1 MMPAGS
7 TAAPETASSRKAGP
21 ATSTVVTVDPMSTPA
36 ASAASPP
43 AMAVVATDAI
53 SQGASPIVASPSR
66 SGPGGA
72 ICATAHDSAGNTV
85 IPASNAAA
93 SDRHATTTRF
103 SAAGSIVSAVANT
116 SMASSTLIPSWRASH
131 ASGGWITSPS
141 AAATTTMASSGY
153 APASERNR
161 EIMERAFPD
170 GLRGSAGQR
179 PTPVG
184 HYCAVND
191 CGRGDGRARDI
202 TAFLYEIGQLKRY
215 PRTGWHTAGVTQPES
230 VADHCFRASVIAAV
244 IASLEGADP
253 QRAAFLALWHD
264 SQETRTTDLSHL
276 TKKYVSSRP
285 NEAVTSD
292 QVRRLP
298 EPLAGVITAAVAE
311 YEARE
316 TPEARCARDAD
327 KLELLL
333 QAREYTD
340 QGHPSLRPFLDSAR
354 SALRT
359 EAARELAAEAMRQGY
374 LDWVS
379 SAMEDRP

>member
-1 MMPAGS
+1 
-7 TAAPETASSRKAGP
+7 
-21 ATSTVVTVDPMSTPA
+21 
-36 ASAASPP
+36 
-43 AMAVVATDAI
+43 
-53 SQGASPIVASPSR
+53 
-66 SGPGGA
+66 
-72 ICATAHDSAGNTV
+72 
-85 IPASNAAA
+85 
-93 SDRHATTTRF
+93 
-103 SAAGSIVSAVANT
+103 VS
-116 SMASSTLIPSWRASH
+116 
-131 ASGGWITSPS
+131 
-141 AAATTTMASSGY
+141 
-153 APASERNR
+153 
-161 EIMERAFPD
+161 
-170 GLRGSAGQR
+170 
-179 PTPVG
+179 
-184 HYCAVND
+184 D
-191 CGRGDGRARDI
+191 CGRGNGRARAI

-215 PRTGWHTAGVTQPES
+215 PRTGWHTAGVARPES

-276 TKKYVSSRP
+276 TKKYVSSLP

-292 QVRRLP
+292 QVSRLP

-333 QAREYTD
+333 QAREYTG
-340 QGHPSLRPFLDSAR
+340 QGHPSLGPFLDSAR

-359 EAARELAAEAMRQGY
+359 DAARELAAEAMRQGY

-379 SAMEDRP
+379 GAMEDTAMEDGT